1 MQGLKSANLATFQT
15 GPEWP
20 CPISAALKNP
30 SLDFKNYFCFG
41 FLRIP
46 SNAGRQNQKGCC
58 ISAFKVQSG
67 KILVCYSKIYFYPLC
82 QENLKALGSLC
93 NLGCRSW
100 ITRNSTHFCVQ
111 LFHHARVVVRKS
123 SYNTSI
129 LVEQITEFYIVLG
142 QFLIKPRYV
151 FVQT

>member
-1 MQGLKSANLATFQT
+1 M
-15 GPEWP
+15 
-20 CPISAALKNP
+20 I
-30 SLDFKNYFCFG
+30 
-41 FLRIP
+41 
-46 SNAGRQNQKGCC
+46 
-58 ISAFKVQSG
+58 
-67 KILVCYSKIYFYPLC
+67 VCYSRICFYPLC

-129 LVEQITEFYIVLG
+129 LVEQITEFYILLRY
-142 QFLIKPRYV
+142 FLIKPRHV
-151 FVQT
+151 FVQNKTKSNPLFWTVVVTKYKTFLTPNNWAILSLLTRSKSNMVDICTVSNWKIDGRHKIFWLFRSKSL

>member
-1 MQGLKSANLATFQT
+1 MKYN
-15 GPEWP
+15 
-20 CPISAALKNP
+20 
-30 SLDFKNYFCFG
+30 
-41 FLRIP
+41 
-46 SNAGRQNQKGCC
+46 
-58 ISAFKVQSG
+58 
-67 KILVCYSKIYFYPLC
+67 CYSRICFYHLC

-129 LVEQITEFYIVLG
+129 LVEQITEFYIVQWQTMSTHTRHPELTANKIA
-142 QFLIKPRYV
+142 QIWNNLKLNNAKSIDCVRASALEWYRKNQKIWLIIDVILHILFY
-151 FVQT
+151 FT